1 LENGGG
7 ATARAPGN
15 LTCLRVARERGKEDA
30 GQLIVGYLSVL
41 FDFEQETDKV
51 LVDVEPQV
59 SKQKQSAFAWYAK
72 STVRDRRRGGER
84 FVRKGFVNAVFQRP
98 FWRQLVQK
106 ARQVLVH
113 VSPI

>member
-1 LENGGG
+1 VWENGHGG
-7 ATARAPGN
+7 GTTARAPGN
-15 LTCLRVARERGKEDA
+15 LTFFRVARERGEEDA
-30 GQLIVGYLSVL
+30 GQLIVGYLSIL

-59 SKQKQSAFAWYAK
+59 TKQKQSTFAWYAK

-84 FVRKGFVNAVFQRP
+84 LVRKGLVNAVFQRP
-98 FWRQLVQK
+98 FWWVF
-106 ARQVLVH
+106 VH